1 MPPTPFNPVP
11 SVSSEHVSLQSGE
24 TQSFDSN
31 YSNENIMRENYGVE
45 LSSNELF
52 VVTTYTDFEKL
63 AHGPRGSASSLPLY
77 AYRFNPSDGSMVLIN
92 ITGDKEEVV
101 NPAFVRHHPCLN
113 VVYICTEDVEC
124 NGQIFAYSLGS
135 NGVLTKISQV
145 DAGGTSTCYLTID
158 RSHRNLLAVNYWD
171 STLVVVPLSPETG
184 EFTGP
189 IQSMYDPKQ
198 GMKMISAAKK
208 NGGCN
213 HSNNDESTISE
224 RQKDP
229 HSHALVLDKFYGC
242 VAYVPDLG
250 KDLVR
255 EFLYDK
261 EKGSIAM
268 ELNNLPSGLS
278 TGKPDGPRYISF
290 HPSYEIAYVVNEL
303 SSTVAVF
310 SVDKVLLKDIALA
323 SKKQELM
330 DRFKNRSTL
339 RLIQSVST
347 IPGAFPTKMNTCGR
361 VCVHKSG
368 NFVIVSNRGHESIAI
383 FRVERKNGPRRGFL
397 RQVGFFHTRGES
409 PRHFQFDMSGQYLIV
424 ANQDSNTIAVFSFNL
439 STGEIKYTG
448 NEYRVPSPN
457 FVCSCPMVSDDYEE
471 IEDDGVFFAEE
482 TMNETSFTGEN
493 SGTSPSSN
501 NDEFLKAELIMAR
514 KKIAEL
520 EMRLSGMTA
529 H

>member
-1 MPPTPFNPVP
+1 
-11 SVSSEHVSLQSGE
+11 
-24 TQSFDSN
+24 
-31 YSNENIMRENYGVE
+31 
-45 LSSNELF
+45 
-52 VVTTYTDFEKL
+52 
-63 AHGPRGSASSLPLY
+63 
-77 AYRFNPSDGSMVLIN
+77 
-92 ITGDKEEVV
+92 
-101 NPAFVRHHPCLN
+101 
-113 VVYICTEDVEC
+113 
-124 NGQIFAYSLGS
+124 
-135 NGVLTKISQV
+135 
-145 DAGGTSTCYLTID
+145 
-158 RSHRNLLAVNYWD
+158 
-171 STLVVVPLSPETG
+171 
-184 EFTGP
+184 
-189 IQSMYDPKQ
+189 
-198 GMKMISAAKK
+198 
-208 NGGCN
+208 
-213 HSNNDESTISE
+213 
-224 RQKDP
+224 
-229 HSHALVLDKFYGC
+229 
-242 VAYVPDLG
+242 
-250 KDLVR
+250 
-255 EFLYDK
+255 
-261 EKGSIAM
+261 
-268 ELNNLPSGLS
+268 
-278 TGKPDGPRYISF
+278 
-290 HPSYEIAYVVNEL
+290 
-303 SSTVAVF
+303 
-310 SVDKVLLKDIALA
+310 
-323 SKKQELM
+323 M